1 MIDHKIPTHVAII
14 MDGNGRWAEKK
25 LYPRTLGHKSALKKC
40 TFYHSMRC
48 QKKNSNINSLC
59 IWT

>member
-25 LYPRTLGHKSALKKC
+25 LYPRTLGHKSALKNVRSTIQCAVK
-40 TFYHSMRC
+40 
-48 QKKNSNINSLC
+48 KKNSNINSLC